1 MPKRVKTIDLTE
13 LSPTCNK
20 ISFEINKLDALHLE
34 IETGEVIKSD
44 TEVELFIMK
53 PNNQLVSEIIT
64 TISGSAV
71 KVDVKNGAL
80 DVAGMAIGRIKLS
93 DSDGIV
99 STAPFYF
106 TINDSFTNDDA
117 IVNEVGIGAI
127 EKLKKQIDNA
137 QIDPEVLKNKIEET
151 INNGGLD
158 VVSKEELQGINSQLE
173 QINKLKKLSTDLYSK
188 FQYKLR
194 RTDELLTIIFQG
206 DSTIYGT
213 DTSSVD
219 KRPISETL
227 TDNGVTH
234 KVTRASVTMPEH
246 FATLINSVYSNRI
259 TVINKGYSGDGT
271 KSGCEHWNPGGADLK
286 IFEYGINDASNSN
299 IEYMGNVETF
309 LYYYRKL
316 IEQELLSGTAVIV
329 ISPIKQLLVSS
340 LDNESRTAV
349 DVFSNAVMMMCKEL
363 NIPYIDGHL
372 LLEGYGAELWADTT
386 HLNGEGNKVFA
397 TKLLPP
403 FVGEG
408 AHKPYK
414 INGYDMLGSNP
425 LLDNFKL
432 INGAQIIKNSAY
444 PTPDEFIANGGNA
457 IYLKDGNKVMY
468 SFYCEQPNMVVVPS
482 LYSSSSNCKIKVT
495 LDNGIKQARY
505 QNYFYGMD
513 TIPVD
518 FSYCEPSQII
528 IANDDLIDYANKC
541 YTLRNLQY
549 TTDPKIIITN
559 RGWHTITIETEFSN
573 AADSCTFYGIEF
585 ITFNDYLN
593 KTIKR
598 IGVELNNCEIFDEP
612 RTPVLEIDGSR
623 LVYLQGIITNITNI
637 EEPIIK
643 FDSKYAPKVNSTF
656 VVALSNSRGGGYG
669 VVSVTT
675 AGNVYLIYKS
685 IDSANFSTLFG
696 CSWRC

>member
-1 MPKRVKTIDLTE
+1 MIDKFMHGFLNRVYDLEDYTQ
-13 LSPTCNK
+13 L
-20 ISFEINKLDALHLE
+20 EINSKLIQKME
-34 IETGEVIKSD
+34 EVI
-44 TEVELFIMK
+44 ENC
-53 PNNQLVSEIIT
+53 NNAFEF
-64 TISGSAV
+64 
-71 KVDVKNGAL
+71 VDW
-80 DVAGMAIGRIKLS
+80 
-93 DSDGIV
+93 
-99 STAPFYF
+99 
-106 TINDSFTNDDA
+106 
-117 IVNEVGIGAI
+117 
-127 EKLKKQIDNA
+127 LKEQGVPD
-137 QIDPEVLKNKIEET
+137 
-151 INNGGLD
+151 
-158 VVSKEELQGINSQLE
+158 ELQSIIDTMLEDGTLENLINVSLRKE
-173 QINKLKKLSTDLYSK
+173 IAELKDNVNNINKLKKLSTDLYSK

-194 RTDELLTIIFQG
+194 KTNDHLTIIFQG

-213 DTSSVD
+213 DTSSMD
-219 KRPISETL
+219 KRAISGTL
-227 TDNGVTH
+227 TDNGVAH

-246 FATLINSVYSNRI
+246 FTSLINSVYSNRI

-271 KSGCEHWNPGGADLK
+271 KLGYEHWNTGECDLK
-286 IFEYGINDASNSN
+286 VFEYGINDAANSN

-309 LYYYRKL
+309 LYYYRKM

-340 LDNESRTAV
+340 LDNESRASV

-372 LLEGYGAELWADTT
+372 LLEGYGAELWADST

-397 TKLLPP
+397 TRLLPA
-403 FVGEG
+403 FIGEG

-432 INGAQIIKNSAY
+432 IDGAQIINNSNY
-444 PTPDEFIANGGNA
+444 PTPDEFVVNNGNA

-482 LYSSSSNCKIKVT
+482 LYSSSSNCKINVT

-505 QNYFYGMD
+505 QNYFYGID
-513 TIPVD
+513 KIPID
-518 FSYCEPSQII
+518 FSSYEPSEII
-528 IANDDLIDYANKC
+528 ITNGELVDYGNKC
-541 YTLRNLQY
+541 YTLKNLQY

-559 RGWHTITIETEFSN
+559 RGWHTITIETKFSN
-573 AADSCTFYGIEF
+573 TDDSCTFYGIEF

-598 IGVELNNCEIFDEP
+598 IEVELNNCEIFDEP
-612 RTPVLEIDGSR
+612 RKPILGIDGNR
-623 LVYLQGIITNITNI
+623 LVYLQGTVTNITNT

-643 FDSKYAPKVNSTF
+643 FDPKYAPKINSTF
-656 VVALSNSRGGGYG
+656 VVALSNSTGGGYG
-669 VVSVTT
+669 VVLVTT

-685 IDSANFSTLFG
+685 IESVNYSTLFG
-696 CSWRC
+696 CSWRY